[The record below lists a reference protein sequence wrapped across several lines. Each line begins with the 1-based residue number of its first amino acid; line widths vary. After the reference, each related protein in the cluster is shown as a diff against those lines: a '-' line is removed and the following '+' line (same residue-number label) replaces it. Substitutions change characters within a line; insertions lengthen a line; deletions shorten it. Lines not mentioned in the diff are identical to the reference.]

1 MSEEALA
8 KAVMPEG
15 YTMDEIKSDVA
26 KIKRAEAEDR
36 EFDRKAEAEFRSHR
50 GLKDG
55 RNFLWNV
62 FRWQTKSSRD
72 KYRENFDL
80 AFPDS
85 PGAGL

>member
-15 YTMDEIKSDVA
+15 YTMSEIKSDVA
-26 KIKRAEAEDR
+26 KIKRAEAADR
-36 EFDRKAEAEFRSHR
+36 ERDRKIEAEFSGHR

-62 FRWQTKSSRD
+62 FRFQSKSSRE
-72 KYRENFDL
+72 KYRSNFDL